1 MRKPLT
7 QEEQNRSERVN
18 VERIFLFHLLLSG
31 LSTLELSQVAEDID
45 LSPVDHVPN
54 VMTR

>member
-31 LSTLELSQVAEDID
+31 LPTLELSQVAEDID